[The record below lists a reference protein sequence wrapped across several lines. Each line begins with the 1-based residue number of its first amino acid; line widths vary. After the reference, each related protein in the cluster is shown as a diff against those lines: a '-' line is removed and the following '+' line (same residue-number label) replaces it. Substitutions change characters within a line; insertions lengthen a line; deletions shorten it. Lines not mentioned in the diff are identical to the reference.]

1 MYLKGSKWHTSKKRR
16 RSKPWRVLF
25 LLVLVV
31 GVVYFWQFY
40 VPEIEI
46 LVGPT
51 PTPTRSPAL
60 YIIEAESFFQAGK
73 LGQAEEAYLQAIAI
87 EPREINYHLD
97 LARVRVFAGDYAAA
111 ETAARDALLI
121 NPDSAIAHAVL
132 GWALDFRAG
141 EASLNVGEQNDLLAA
156 ALTEVERAYELNPS
170 SALVLAFYSEVVID
184 NNINDYEQAL
194 DLAQRSIELG
204 PELLETH
211 RAVGYVWERTGNYT
225 QAVGAYETAKSINPN
240 LPRLHID
247 IGNML
252 QAQGD
257 TIGAVESY
265 KDAIALAPE
274 NVEPLQRIAQAYA
287 RIGEYGK
294 ASQFAKDAVGLEP
307 TNARLR
313 GDLGRMYYHNNVL
326 DDAVIQLELAIRGGS
341 NENGE
346 WVDGLPL
353 AEPGQAPD
361 DRVVEFYYT
370 YGLALAKLERCE
382 EAVPIFQALLQGVP
396 DNEIAVFNAEE
407 GLIICGELAPK
418 PTPDE
423 NTDSESEL

>member
-1 MYLKGSKWHTSKKRR
+1 MYLKGSKWHTRKKRR
-16 RSKPWRVLF
+16 RSNPWRVLF
-25 LLVLVV
+25 LLVLVA
-31 GVVYFWQFY
+31 GMTYFWQFY

-46 LVGPT
+46 FVGPT

-60 YIIEAESFFQAGK
+60 YIIEAESFFQTGK
-73 LGQAEEAYLQAIAI
+73 LAQAEEAYLQAIAI
-87 EPREINYHLD
+87 EPREISYHLD
-97 LARVRVFAGDYAAA
+97 LARVRVFAGKYEAA
-111 ETAARDALLI
+111 ETAARNALVI
-121 NPDSAIAHAVL
+121 NPDSAIGHAVL

-141 EASLNVGEQNDLLAA
+141 EQSQNEGQRNDLLAA
-156 ALTEVERAYELNPS
+156 ALTEVERAYELNPN

-194 DLAQRSIELG
+194 DLAQRSVALDS
-204 PELLETH
+204 ELLETH
-211 RAVGYVWERTGNYT
+211 RAVGYVWERTGNYV
-225 QAVGAYETAKSINPN
+225 QAVDAYKTAKSINPN

-257 TIGAVESY
+257 TVGAVESY

-274 NVEPLQRIAQAYA
+274 SVEPLRSIAQAYA

-294 ASQFAKDAVGLEP
+294 ASQFAKDAVDLES
-307 TNARLR
+307 TDARLR

-346 WVDGLPL
+346 WIDGLPL
-353 AEPGQAPD
+353 AEPGLAPD

-407 GLIICGELAPK
+407 GLIICGELAPR

-423 NTDSESEL
+423 DTDSEP

>member
-1 MYLKGSKWHTSKKRR
+1 MYLKGSKWHTRKKRR
-16 RSKPWRVLF
+16 RSNPWRVL
-25 LLVLVV
+25 LLLILVG

-46 LVGPT
+46 TVGPT
-51 PTPTRSPAL
+51 PTATRSPAL
-60 YIIEAESFFQAGK
+60 YIIEAESYFQSGK

-87 EPREINYHLD
+87 EPREISYHLD
-97 LARVRVFAGDYAAA
+97 LARVRVFAGKYAAA
-111 ETAARDALLI
+111 ETAARDALVI
-121 NPDSAIAHAVL
+121 NPESAIGHAVL

-141 EASLNVGEQNDLLAA
+141 EQSQNVGEQNDLIAA
-156 ALTEVERAYELNPS
+156 ALREVERAYELNPN
-170 SALVLAFYSEVVID
+170 SALVLAFYSEVMID
-184 NNINDYEQAL
+184 NNINDYEEAL
-194 DLAQRSIELG
+194 ELAERSVQLA
-204 PELLETH
+204 PDLLETH

-225 QAVGAYETAKSINPN
+225 QAVEAYEAAKGINPN

-257 TIGAVESY
+257 TVGAVESY

-274 NVEPLQRIAQAYA
+274 SVEPLRRIAQAYA

-294 ASQFAKDAVGLEP
+294 ASQFAKDAVDLEP

-326 DDAVIQLELAIRGGS
+326 EDAVIQLELAIRGGS
-341 NENGE
+341 AEDGQE
-346 WVDGLPL
+346 IVGLPL
-353 AEPGQAPD
+353 AEPGQAVD

-370 YGLALAKLERCE
+370 YGLALAKLDRCE

-407 GLIICGELAPK
+407 GLVICGEREPV
-418 PTPDE
+418 PT
-423 NTDSESEL
+423 SEAEPTAES